1 EDELPE
7 EELPEEE
14 LPEEELPEEPPEEEP
29 PDPLLVPAP
38 GMLRLCPTRI
48 RALEPRLLA
57 EMMAPTVVLYRAAR
71 WLTVSPARTVW
82 VPAALVEPEEE
93 RDDDEPDTLAD
104 ELPEEEFE
112 PEDTEDVLPE
122 PAPGMVRLCP
132 IRIRALEPRS
142 LAEMIAPTVVPC
154 RLARAQTVSPARTVW
169 LVPVVEVLE

>member
-82 VPAALVEPEEE
+82 VPAALLEPEEE
-93 RDDDEPDTLAD
+93 PDDDEPDPLAD

-112 PEDTEDVLPE
+112 PEDPE
-122 PAPGMVRLCP
+122 ELLAEPDPGMVRLCP
-132 IRIRALEPRS
+132 IRIRALEPRPS
-142 LAEMIAPTVVPC
+142 AEMIARSVVPC
-154 RLARAQTVSPARTVW
+154 RLATDQIVPPSRPVL
-169 LVPVVEVLE
+169 LVP